1 MANFELEKIKK
12 INLIL
17 NSLCIFKDLLN
28 DDVIS
33 SYKEL
38 ISYLN
43 KNEFDINNL
52 LNYYNTFTYNLI
64 EKSEELSIR
73 KYIIDK
79 ILMGDNILKKI
90 ISSNEL
96 TNKLITK
103 QTRYE
108 LTLLEE
114 LSNVKSEDIKTAILE
129 KGFLSE
135 FEKSIIKNLITWNE
149 DIKTKTEDNKIEDK
163 VKEKLFSNKNW
174 NTLLEDIIEFYNKY
188 GIEEI
193 N

>member
-1 MANFELEKIKK
+1 M
-12 INLIL
+12 NLIL

-79 ILMGDNILKKI
+79 ILMEDKVFKKI
-90 ISSNEL
+90 ISSNDL

-103 QTRYE
+103 QTKYE

-114 LSNVKSEDIKTAILE
+114 LSNTKSEDIKRAILE

-149 DIKTKTEDNKIEDK
+149 DIKIKTEDNKIENK
-163 VKEKLFSNKNW
+163 VKQKLFSNKNW
-174 NTLLEDIIEFYNKY
+174 DTLLEEIIEFYNKY

>member
-1 MANFELEKIKK
+1 MNFELEKIKK

-90 ISSNEL
+90 ISSNDL

-114 LSNVKSEDIKTAILE
+114 LSNIKSEDIKTAILE

-163 VKEKLFSNKNW
+163 VKQKLFSNKNW
-174 NTLLEDIIEFYNKY
+174 NTLLEDIMEFYNKY
-188 GIEEI
+188 GTEEI

>member
-1 MANFELEKIKK
+1 MNFELEKIKK

-79 ILMGDNILKKI
+79 ILMEDKVFKKI
-90 ISSNEL
+90 ISSNDL

-103 QTRYE
+103 QTKYE

-114 LSNVKSEDIKTAILE
+114 LSNTKSEDIKRAILE

-149 DIKTKTEDNKIEDK
+149 DIKIKTEDNKIENK
-163 VKEKLFSNKNW
+163 VKQKLFSNKNW
-174 NTLLEDIIEFYNKY
+174 DTLLEEIIEFYNKY

>member
-1 MANFELEKIKK
+1 MNFELEKIKK

-28 DDVIS
+28 DDVIN

-90 ISSNEL
+90 ISSNES

-114 LSNVKSEDIKTAILE
+114 LSNIKSEDIKTAILE

-163 VKEKLFSNKNW
+163 VKQKLFSNKNW

>member
-1 MANFELEKIKK
+1 VNFELEKIKK

-90 ISSNEL
+90 ISSNES

-114 LSNVKSEDIKTAILE
+114 LSNIKSEDIKTAILE

-163 VKEKLFSNKNW
+163 VKQKLFSNKNW

>member
-1 MANFELEKIKK
+1 MNFELEKIKK

-28 DDVIS
+28 DDIIS

-90 ISSNEL
+90 ISSNES

-114 LSNVKSEDIKTAILE
+114 LSNIKSEDIKTAILE

-163 VKEKLFSNKNW
+163 VKQKLFSNKNW

>member
-1 MANFELEKIKK
+1 MNFELEKIKR

>member
-1 MANFELEKIKK
+1 MNFELEKIKK

-90 ISSNEL
+90 ISSNES

-114 LSNVKSEDIKTAILE
+114 LSNIKSEDIKTAILE

-163 VKEKLFSNKNW
+163 VKQKLFSNKNW

-188 GIEEI
+188 GIKEI

>member
-1 MANFELEKIKK
+1 MNFELEKIKK

-79 ILMGDNILKKI
+79 ILMGDNRLKKI
-90 ISSNEL
+90 ISSNDL

-114 LSNVKSEDIKTAILE
+114 LSNIKSEDIKTVILE

-163 VKEKLFSNKNW
+163 VKQKLFSNKNW

>member
-1 MANFELEKIKK
+1 MNFELEKIKK

-90 ISSNEL
+90 ISSNES

-114 LSNVKSEDIKTAILE
+114 LSNIKSEDIKTAILE

-163 VKEKLFSNKNW
+163 VKQKLFSNKNW
-174 NTLLEDIIEFYNKY
+174 NTFLEDIIEFYNKY

>member
-1 MANFELEKIKK
+1 MNFELEKIKK

-64 EKSEELSIR
+64 EKSEKLSIR

-79 ILMGDNILKKI
+79 ILMEDKVFKKI
-90 ISSNEL
+90 ISSNDL

-103 QTRYE
+103 QTKYE

-114 LSNVKSEDIKTAILE
+114 LSNTKSEDIKRAILE

-149 DIKTKTEDNKIEDK
+149 DIKIKTEDNKIENK
-163 VKEKLFSNKNW
+163 VKQKLFSNKNW
-174 NTLLEDIIEFYNKY
+174 DTLLEEIIEFYNKY

>member
-1 MANFELEKIKK
+1 MNFELEKIKK

-90 ISSNEL
+90 ISSNDL

-114 LSNVKSEDIKTAILE
+114 LSNIKSEDIKTAILE

-163 VKEKLFSNKNW
+163 VKGKLFSNKNW
-174 NTLLEDIIEFYNKY
+174 NTFLEDIIEFYNKY

>member
-1 MANFELEKIKK
+1 MNFELEKIKK

-90 ISSNEL
+90 ISSNES
-96 TNKLITK
+96 TNKLIIK

-114 LSNVKSEDIKTAILE
+114 LSNIKSEDIKTAILE

-163 VKEKLFSNKNW
+163 VKQKLFSNKNW

>member
-1 MANFELEKIKK
+1 MNFELEKIKK

-28 DDVIS
+28 DDVIN

-64 EKSEELSIR
+64 EKSEGLSIR

-90 ISSNEL
+90 ISSNES

-114 LSNVKSEDIKTAILE
+114 LSNIKSEDIKTAILE

-163 VKEKLFSNKNW
+163 VKQKLFSNKNW
-174 NTLLEDIIEFYNKY
+174 NTFLVDIIEFYNKY

>member
-1 MANFELEKIKK
+1 MNFELEKIKK

-43 KNEFDINNL
+43 KNEFDVNNL

-90 ISSNEL
+90 ISSNES

-114 LSNVKSEDIKTAILE
+114 LSNIKSEDIKTAILE

-149 DIKTKTEDNKIEDK
+149 DIKTKTEDSKIEDK
-163 VKEKLFSNKNW
+163 VKQKLFSNKNW

>member
-1 MANFELEKIKK
+1 
-12 INLIL
+12 IL

>member
-1 MANFELEKIKK
+1 MNFELEKIKK

-90 ISSNEL
+90 IFSNEL

-174 NTLLEDIIEFYNKY
+174 NTFLEDIIEFYNKY

>member
-1 MANFELEKIKK
+1 MNFELEKIKK
-12 INLIL
+12 INLIS

>member
-1 MANFELEKIKK
+1 MNFELEKIKK

-90 ISSNEL
+90 ISSNES

-114 LSNVKSEDIKTAILE
+114 LSNIKSEDIKTAILE

-163 VKEKLFSNKNW
+163 VKQKLFSNRNW

>member
-1 MANFELEKIKK
+1 MNFELEKMKK

-79 ILMGDNILKKI
+79 ILMEDKVFKKI
-90 ISSNEL
+90 ISSNDL

-103 QTRYE
+103 QTKYE

-114 LSNVKSEDIKTAILE
+114 LSNTKSEDIKRAILE

-149 DIKTKTEDNKIEDK
+149 DIKIKTEDNKIENK
-163 VKEKLFSNKNW
+163 VKQKLFSNKNW
-174 NTLLEDIIEFYNKY
+174 DTLLEEIIEFYNKY

>member
-1 MANFELEKIKK
+1 MNFELEKIKK

-90 ISSNEL
+90 ISSNES

-114 LSNVKSEDIKTAILE
+114 LSNIKSEDIKTAILE

-163 VKEKLFSNKNW
+163 VKQKLFNNRNW

>member
-1 MANFELEKIKK
+1 MNFELEKIKK

-114 LSNVKSEDIKTAILE
+114 LSNIKSEDIKTVILE

-163 VKEKLFSNKNW
+163 VKQKLFSNKNW
-174 NTLLEDIIEFYNKY
+174 NTLLEDIMEFYNKY
-188 GIEEI
+188 GTEEI

>member
-1 MANFELEKIKK
+1 MNFELEKIKK

>member
-1 MANFELEKIKK
+1 MNFELEKIKK

-28 DDVIS
+28 DDVIN

-64 EKSEELSIR
+64 EKSEEISIR

>member
-1 MANFELEKIKK
+1 MNFELEKIKK

-79 ILMGDNILKKI
+79 ILMEDKVFKKI
-90 ISSNEL
+90 ISSNDS

-103 QTRYE
+103 QTKYE

-114 LSNVKSEDIKTAILE
+114 LSNTKSEDIKRAILE

-149 DIKTKTEDNKIEDK
+149 DIKIKTEDNKIEDK
-163 VKEKLFSNKNW
+163 VKQKLFSNKNW
-174 NTLLEDIIEFYNKY
+174 DTLLEEIIEFYNKY

>member
-1 MANFELEKIKK
+1 MNFELEKIKK

-90 ISSNEL
+90 ISSNES

-114 LSNVKSEDIKTAILE
+114 LSNIKSEDIKTAILE

-163 VKEKLFSNKNW
+163 VKQKLFSNKNW

>member
-1 MANFELEKIKK
+1 MNFELEKIKK

-64 EKSEELSIR
+64 EKSEKLSIR

-79 ILMGDNILKKI
+79 ILMEDKVFKKI
-90 ISSNEL
+90 ISSNDL

-114 LSNVKSEDIKTAILE
+114 LSNTKSEDIKRAILE

-149 DIKTKTEDNKIEDK
+149 DIKTKTKDNKIEDK
-163 VKEKLFSNKNW
+163 VKQKLFSNKNW
-174 NTLLEDIIEFYNKY
+174 DTLLEEIIEFYNKY

>member
-1 MANFELEKIKK
+1 
-12 INLIL
+12 
-17 NSLCIFKDLLN
+17 
-28 DDVIS
+28 
-33 SYKEL
+33 
-38 ISYLN
+38 
-43 KNEFDINNL
+43 
-52 LNYYNTFTYNLI
+52 
-64 EKSEELSIR
+64 
-73 KYIIDK
+73 
-79 ILMGDNILKKI
+79 
-90 ISSNEL
+90 
-96 TNKLITK
+96 
-103 QTRYE
+103 
-108 LTLLEE
+108 
-114 LSNVKSEDIKTAILE
+114 VKSEDIKTAILE

>member
-1 MANFELEKIKK
+1 MNFELEKIKK

-17 NSLCIFKDLLN
+17 NSLCIFRDLLN

>member
-1 MANFELEKIKK
+1 MNFELEKIKK
-12 INLIL
+12 INVIL

>member
-1 MANFELEKIKK
+1 MNFELEKIKK

-90 ISSNEL
+90 ISSNDL

-114 LSNVKSEDIKTAILE
+114 LSNIKSEDIKTAILE

-174 NTLLEDIIEFYNKY
+174 NTFLEDIIEFYNKY

>member
-1 MANFELEKIKK
+1 MNFELEKIKK

-28 DDVIS
+28 DDVVS

-90 ISSNEL
+90 ISSNES

-114 LSNVKSEDIKTAILE
+114 LSNIKSEDIKTAILE

-163 VKEKLFSNKNW
+163 VKQKLFSNKNW